1 MDFQHLEVLE
11 EKIKKMVVAMRAM
24 QAENEHLA
32 RKYEESQKTIAKLK
46 QDLEKWSKSADEN
59 ETLKNQMDEF
69 KKERD
74 EIRNKVERLISHL
87 DELEAKI

>member
-11 EKIKKMVVAMRAM
+11 EKIKKMVVSMRAM
-24 QAENEHLA
+24 QAENEHLT

-59 ETLKNQMDEF
+59 ETLRDQMENF

-74 EIRNKVERLISHL
+74 EVRTKVERLIGHL